1 MSQSELFPNVP
12 CPRCYAP
19 AGKPCFDMRHGWGRL
34 DGQGDRQAEGRVEAW
49 LRAHKEHAAP
59 GAARVVSATDTTTVL
74 VYADTPP
81 SLNRMGTR
89 GSHWTTTSAKT
100 QWQQDIGMLLLAHRV
115 PRNLHHV
122 TASAVLRFPVRRG
135 RDEDNHAWLLAKA
148 LGDALVNGWL
158 PDDTP
163 EHFHFTGLTFDP
175 EPGPRRTTITLRLR

>member
-1 MSQSELFPNVP
+1 VT
-12 CPRCYAP
+12 AI
-19 AGKPCFDMRHGWGRL
+19 G
-34 DGQGDRQAEGRVEAW
+34 
-49 LRAHKEHAAP
+49 
-59 GAARVVSATDTTTVL
+59 TTTALYV
-74 VYADTPP
+74 ADTPP

-89 GSHWTTTSAKT
+89 GSHWATSRAKK
-100 QWQQDIGMLLLAHRV
+100 QWQQNLGMLLLVNGV

-163 EHFHFTGLTFDP
+163 EHFRFAGLTFDP